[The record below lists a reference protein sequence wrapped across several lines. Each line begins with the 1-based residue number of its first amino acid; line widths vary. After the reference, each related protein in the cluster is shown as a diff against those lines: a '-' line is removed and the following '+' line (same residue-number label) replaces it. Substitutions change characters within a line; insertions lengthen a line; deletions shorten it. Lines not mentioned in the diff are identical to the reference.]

1 MVFFFFN
8 APEAFVTSEILLR
21 KNNNEPFDD
30 TYNDIQNAF
39 WILILDKDLALES
52 TCGTNKKTLNIFLPK
67 GKLLFYI
74 TNKHCSEIQFK
85 KINYTRKTNV
95 GGSNLENWLQNI
107 TSETKTPMQSSKD
120 LKREGTNFKKNT
132 HTNTRKWNMQSKESI
147 PSYIVSPNPQT
158 NTHTPGNKAGAE
170 TEQKP
175 KVTRT
180 EIELHRVANTHTLW
194 EHIFI

>member
-1 MVFFFFN
+1 MYPQNGFFFFN

-120 LKREGTNFKKNT
+120 LKREGTNLKKKHTHQHAQVKHAKQGVDPQLHCIPKPTNKYT
-132 HTNTRKWNMQSKESI
+132 HTR
-147 PSYIVSPNPQT
+147 
-158 NTHTPGNKAGAE
+158 
-170 TEQKP
+170 
-175 KVTRT
+175 
-180 EIELHRVANTHTLW
+180 
-194 EHIFI
+194 